1 MTITTRPATATDL
14 PALVALFHEMEVHYD
29 GPAAAPAEVEIV
41 AALQRHAFAP
51 EARVDLLVAEA
62 GGRLRGFAFARVYP
76 AAGWGAATSTMRS
89 PAPSPK

>member
-1 MTITTRPATATDL
+1 
-14 PALVALFHEMEVHYD
+14 MEVHYD

-41 AALQRHAFAP
+41 ALQRHAVAP
-51 EARVDLLVAEA
+51 ARVDLLVAEA
-62 GGRLRGFAFARVYP
+62 GGQLRGFAFALVYP